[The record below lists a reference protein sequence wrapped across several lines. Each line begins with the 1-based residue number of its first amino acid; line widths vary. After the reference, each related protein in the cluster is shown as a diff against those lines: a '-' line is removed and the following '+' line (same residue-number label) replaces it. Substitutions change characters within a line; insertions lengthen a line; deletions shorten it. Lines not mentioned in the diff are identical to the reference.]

1 MKTITQALATASSRS
16 THKSTPR
23 SLEPQHEK
31 LLLALW
37 KRMTQLY
44 GHKWSSQHALYD
56 SEADKAAGCYSEDFM
71 LWAKKTQDLS
81 EMAWRRGMN
90 YVEYRNQEAA
100 QQGEFD
106 SWPPNY
112 AEFVGMCIPIPGSQ
126 IFRAFEPKKLPD
138 QSAQERSKVVG
149 RQTLDSLKSLFTEA
163 AE

>member
-1 MKTITQALATASSRS
+1 MEPIRQALETASSSNTARS
-16 THKSTPR
+16 TPQP
-23 SLEPQHEK
+23 LEPRHEA

-56 SEADKAAGCYSEDFM
+56 SEADEIAGCYSEDFM

-100 QQGEFD
+100 RQGEID

-112 AEFVGMCIPIPGSQ
+112 AEFVGMCIPAPGEH
-126 IFRAFEPKKLPD
+126 IFRAFEPPKLPNKT
-138 QSAQERSKVVG
+138 AQERSRVVG
-149 RQTLDSLKSLFTEA
+149 RQTLDSLKSLF
-163 AE
+163 AETAE